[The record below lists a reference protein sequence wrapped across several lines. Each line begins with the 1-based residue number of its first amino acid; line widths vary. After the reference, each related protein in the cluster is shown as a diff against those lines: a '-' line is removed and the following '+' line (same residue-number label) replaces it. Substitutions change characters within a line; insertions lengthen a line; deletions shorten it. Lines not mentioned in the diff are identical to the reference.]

1 MKKFF
6 LPILAVCGMVAG
18 FTLSSCG
25 GGGGGSNG
33 QESAD
38 ISGLELVT
46 GDMTP
51 IFRMSVTSRMGRS
64 NLYEAIYTFGNS
76 SYAGTFSMAAGYP
89 LLNEDGQAE
98 ISGRMALNEVAAFTD
113 RDFIVW
119 LGGASATAIG
129 VQIETPITLTIKAF
143 KDSDSGVMER
153 NLSGVYIRESGSS
166 VQLPTDQQFDSIQV
180 QGTKMLFKRL
190 KPAAEEEL

>member
-25 GGGGGSNG
+25 GGGSNG
-33 QESAD
+33 RESAD
-38 ISGLELVT
+38 ITGLELVA
-46 GDMTP
+46 GDTTP

-64 NLYEAIYTFGNS
+64 NLYEATYTFGRS
-76 SYAGTFSMAAGYP
+76 SYAGTFSMTEGYP

-98 ISGRMALNEVAAFTD
+98 VSGRMALNEVAAFTD

-119 LGGASATAIG
+119 LGGAPNAIG
-129 VQIETPITLTIKAF
+129 VQIETPVTLTIKAF

-153 NLSGVYIRESGSS
+153 NLSGVYIRDNISS
-166 VQLPTDQQFDSIQV
+166 VQLPTDQQFDSVQV